1 VVLKLG
7 QLGKWSRYT
16 GKVLK
21 CGAETGRVGKVEQIY
36 RESSEMWA
44 GEGWS
49 RSVGPIV

>member
-21 CGAETGRVGKVEQIY
+21 CGAETGAVRKVEQIY
-36 RESSEMWA
+36 REILKCGLEKD
-44 GEGWS
+44 GDQLD
-49 RSVGPIV
+49 RS